1 MGPQKKSDKLKRL
14 VAVQRHMERMAESD
28 VRLTRSRI
36 EENAASMDTVM
47 NAIGSLD
54 PLHRMFAQNYADR
67 FDRLAATDKQL
78 HSLQHVQEMK
88 VMRERAKGD
97 RLEEN
102 MKEAR
107 AQEDRKG
114 EDDAIY
120 DLLDIRY
127 ATPASSKVE
136 ER

>member
-28 VRLTRSRI
+28 VRMTASRI
-36 EENAASMDTVM
+36 EENSASMNSVM
-47 NAIGSLD
+47 TAIGSLD
-54 PLHRMFAQNYADR
+54 PVHRLFAQNYADR

-78 HSLQHVQEMK
+78 HSLQQVQEMK

-107 AQEDRKG
+107 SLEDREV
-114 EDDAIY
+114 EDAAIY